1 MNQGTIKKQ
10 IWKSSANENSWK
22 FREVRAIQCNFCS
35 NAKNLGI
42 IIIKPLEIFS
52 EFKKIKE
59 SFYKIVKCY
68 ENYWKFKKI
77 NENYWKFKKIKENV
91 WKFMKINDDY
101 QEIWTEI
108 WVDT

>member
-1 MNQGTIKKQ
+1 MKIHESLAKL
-10 IWKSSANENSWK
+10 E
-22 FREVRAIQCNFCS
+22 RS
-35 NAKNLGI
+35 NA
-42 IIIKPLEIFS
+42 IFS

-59 SFYKIVKCY
+59 SFYKIVKRY
-68 ENYWKFKKI
+68 KFKKI
-77 NENYWKFKKIKENV
+77 EENV